1 MMKSERRH
9 ELATNELADWIVN
22 FPQWLNENK
31 TTVVVGAIIVVGLI
45 AYTIFFYSRESR
57 VYDARQSQAAAMLEQ
72 VYWQKETVLS
82 GKVQGLGVSDIFL
95 NTAGSL
101 KNVAQETDNPNLSA
115 LAMIKRA
122 EVLRAELHYRPKIA
136 EKDVQAYQL
145 QEAKK
150 IYTEALGK
158 ADMPVVSAM
167 AEYGIALCLE
177 DMGDFDGAKTLY
189 NKIAD
194 SNEYQGTSF
203 SARAKLRTEVM
214 ADYEGKFAFSKTA
227 SEVQPKAEPLKLET
241 PMSGAGIKMQ
251 EPVDFNLAK

>member
-150 IYTEALGK
+150 IYTEA
-158 ADMPVVSAM
+158 M

-177 DMGDFDGAKTLY
+177 DMGDFDGAKALY

-194 SNEYQGTSF
+194 ANEYQGTSF
-203 SARAKLRTEVM
+203 SARAKLRAEVM

-227 SEVQPKAEPLKLET
+227 SEVQPKAGPLKLET
-241 PMSGAGIKMQ
+241 PVSEADIKAQ
-251 EPVDFNLAK
+251 KPVDFNLAK